1 MRHVQV
7 YVPRCSIFGRSTW
20 MNMFMNITAFKSA
33 YIGVYLLNAK
43 LLVRPKAK
51 LEMHMSD
58 LLIFGS

>member
-1 MRHVQV
+1 
-7 YVPRCSIFGRSTW
+7 
-20 MNMFMNITAFKSA
+20 MFMNITVFKSA